1 MKVLKIGVFAMA
13 LGFFAASCS
22 NSSSTEGAATTDSTQ
37 VETPAAPATDS
48 AAPATTDSTAAPAAT
63 TDSTTAK

>member
-22 NSSSTEGAATTDSTQ
+22 NSGTTTDESTTPETEQ
-37 VETPAAPATDS
+37 VEPATDATQEVAPATDS
-48 AAPATTDSTAAPAAT
+48 TVAPATTDST
-63 TDSTTAK
+63 TAE

>member
-22 NSSSTEGAATTDSTQ
+22 NSGSTEGSATTDSTQ
-37 VETPAAPATDS
+37 VEAPAATDTAATAPAMTDS
-48 AAPATTDSTAAPAAT
+48 AAAPAAT